1 MQLTHSV
8 YVAGRRGACKGG
20 ELGMRSA
27 GWMGQA
33 MAVKASGL
41 QQSGRQGPPGG
52 PLPAP
57 TRHPPAHHGLF
68 PGSCSSPL
76 CSPHS
81 AQARWFPSSLFHVAV
96 PPCPPG
102 SLPPRPHGSAESW
115 GASLSS
121 CPGLAFS
128 GIPMSCRTSTHSCFP
143 GPSNSPAP
151 TTQNFEMREGSYL

>member
-1 MQLTHSV
+1 M
-8 YVAGRRGACKGG
+8 AGRGGPAKEG

-68 PGSCSSPL
+68 PGSCSSPPPL
-76 CSPHS
+76 PAAHTPPKPDGSH
-81 AQARWFPSSLFHVAV
+81 QASSMWQFHPAHQAPFPLW
-96 PPCPPG
+96 
-102 SLPPRPHGSAESW
+102 PHGSAEGW
-115 GASLSS
+115 GASLSP

-128 GIPMSCRTSTHSCFP
+128 GIPMSCRPSTHSCFP

-151 TTQNFEMREGSYL
+151 TTQDLEMREGSYL